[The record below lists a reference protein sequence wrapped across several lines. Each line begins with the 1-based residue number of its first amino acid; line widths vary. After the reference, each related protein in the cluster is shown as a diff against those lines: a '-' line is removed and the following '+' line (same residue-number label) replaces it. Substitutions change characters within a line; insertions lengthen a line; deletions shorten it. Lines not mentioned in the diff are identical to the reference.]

1 MIINKVHIAKFR
13 GFKDSEF
20 TLGEYVTLIAGQNGT
35 QKSTLLGMISQPFS
49 ITDKSNALY
58 GEKPLS
64 GDNFRSRFKDKFRL
78 SPKFDLVKEHE
89 WTLHL
94 KNEAEPFTL
103 ESMIRSK
110 DDPQIRF
117 WKKGNRTAGSGYIQL
132 PVIYLSLKRLIPL
145 GEEDDKKT
153 IKSDDISLSEDEV
166 SWFFNHYQNIMI
178 NRSDVLSSVDY
189 VKSPNKKTLAISTNS
204 YDWNSNSAG
213 QDNIGKILLALLT
226 FKRLKEKHGS
236 AYKGGIL
243 AIDEIDATLYP
254 GSQVKLL
261 EAFQVVC
268 KEFNIQVIATT
279 HSLQLLEKADTLKKS
294 RSKLF
299 NIIYLKKQDN
309 RILVEDNLSFERIV
323 HNLNMSLG
331 QPAPPKPK
339 LPIYTEDK
347 ECIHFVKAILART
360 YKDIQFQYDV
370 TLGCK
375 NYIQL
380 ATKKIPNFIFPNSIV
395 VLDGDTRSMLSK
407 KRLKNFVCLPGDLN
421 PESMLATFLHNLSD
435 ADPFWTLKSP
445 DYSKQFCFMDFSLKD
460 ILGDRKKAKI
470 WYNRQLDTNY
480 WGGSA
485 STLYKVFLDTISE
498 DVETFKND
506 FKKAYD
512 QIKNSN

>member
-1 MIINKVHIAKFR
+1 MIINKVHIEKFR
-13 GFKDSEF
+13 GFKDS
-20 TLGEYVTLIAGQNGT
+20 TLKLGEYVTLIAGQNGT

-49 ITDKSNALY
+49 ITDRNHALY

-64 GDNFRSRFKDKFRL
+64 GDNFRSTFKEKFRL
-78 SPKFDLVKEHE
+78 SPKFDLAKEHV

-94 KNEAEPFTL
+94 ENVTEPFTL
-103 ESMIRSK
+103 QSMIRSK
-110 DDPQIRF
+110 EDPQIRF
-117 WKKGNRTAGSGYIQL
+117 WRKGTRAAGSGYIQI

-153 IKSDDISLSEDEV
+153 NKSNEV
-166 SWFFNHYQNIMI
+166 SLTKDEATWFFKHYQNIMI
-178 NRSDVLSSVDY
+178 NRSDSLSSVDY
-189 VKSPNKKTLAISTNS
+189 IESPNKKTLAVSSSS
-204 YDWNSNSAG
+204 YDWNTNSAG
-213 QDNIGKILLALLT
+213 QDNIGKILLAVLS

-236 AYKGGIL
+236 AYEGGIL

-261 EAFQVVC
+261 EAFQIIC
-268 KEFNIQVIATT
+268 KEFKVQVIATT
-279 HSLQLLEKADTLKKS
+279 HSLQLLEKLDKLKKS

-299 NIIYLKKQDN
+299 NTIYLVKQDN
-309 RILVEDNLSFERIV
+309 RIKIEDNLDFERIT

-331 QPAPPKPK
+331 RTAPPKPK

-347 ECIHFVKAILART
+347 ECIHFVKAILGRT
-360 YKDIQFQYDV
+360 YKDIEFQHDV

-395 VLDGDTRSMLSK
+395 VLDGDTRDMLAK
-407 KRLKNFVCLPGDLN
+407 KRLKNFICLPGDMN
-421 PESMLATFLHNLSD
+421 PESMLATFLHNLPESD
-435 ADPFWTLKSP
+435 SFWTLKNP
-445 DYSKQFCFMDFSLKD
+445 DYSKQYCFMDFSLED
-460 ILGDRKKAKI
+460 ILGDRKQAKL
-470 WYNRQLDTNY
+470 WYNRQLDSGN

-485 STLYKVFLDTISE
+485 SALYKIFLDTIPA
-498 DVETFKND
+498 DVEKFKND

-512 QIKNSN
+512 LIDNFK